1 MRRQFASAHNYA
13 RQQCLLQ
20 VLKSALFLT
29 NTFRIIRV
37 ILIANKGSYV
47 KRSTSLLAAMALAA
61 AQLSGLPAANA
72 QSLKFKEMIS
82 RDKEKVASLGKEAN
96 QACGTQI
103 AFQVDYTTYSRV
115 LDDDNNQ
122 SPWAYLAN
130 ATDALKKVCRSD
142 EGKQAVQAKVKSVI
156 VSNGDAESESLA
168 NGVLR
173 YQVPYRGH
181 SPASVV
187 NWLQANL

>member
-1 MRRQFASAHNYA
+1 MRSWTYIVA
-13 RQQCLLQ
+13 
-20 VLKSALFLT
+20 VM
-29 NTFRIIRV
+29 
-37 ILIANKGSYV
+37 ILGG
-47 KRSTSLLAAMALAA
+47 
-61 AQLSGLPAANA
+61 AQLAGAPAANA
-72 QSLKFKEMIS
+72 QSLKLKEMIA

-103 AFQVDYTTYSRV
+103 AFQVDYGSYSRV

-130 ATDALKKVCRSD
+130 ATDALKKVCRSN
-142 EGKQAVQAKVKSVI
+142 EGKQAVQAKIKTVI
-156 VSNGDAESESLA
+156 VSNGDSESESLA
-168 NGVLR
+168 KGVFR

-181 SPASVV
+181 SPATVV